1 MSKKSKYPSYSSGSV
16 TVNGKE
22 VASTK
27 KSGNKIDSSYNM
39 TDAEKSIY
47 DGIQSNL
54 ASSLNNLYSI
64 SDEKQEQWNKE
75 LEAYKKAGLKEI
87 NDIYTPMVNNLRDN
101 IASRFGNLD
110 NSVFMDNLDTITDK
124 QAQAVSDFSNDL
136 LTKQSELY
144 SSEIANR
151 LSFISLLGNLN
162 STMNSNMMNYMQ
174 MALANSESGNNY
186 NQNAYQATNS
196 NSGLFNSA
204 IGAVGKLGSAA
215 LSYYT
220 KAGSA
225 AKAGSTVAST
235 LK

>member
-22 VASTK
+22 VSSVK

-39 TDAEKSIY
+39 SDAEQNIY
-47 DGIQSNL
+47 NGIQHNL
-54 ASSLNNLYSI
+54 ADSLNNLYSI

-87 NDIYTPMVNNLRDN
+87 NDIYTPMVNDLRDN

-110 NSVFMDNLDTITDK
+110 NSIFMDNLDAITDK

-136 LTKQSELY
+136 LTKQSEMY

-151 LSFISLLGNLN
+151 LSFISLLSNLN
-162 STMNSNMMNYMQ
+162 SSMNSNIMNYMQ
-174 MALANSESGNNY
+174 MALANSDSGNNY

-196 NSGLFNSA
+196 SSGLFNSA
-204 IGAVGKLGSAA
+204 LGAVGNIGSAA

-220 KAGSA
+220 KSGKTGKVGSGVTSA
-225 AKAGSTVAST
+225 